1 MQDNFSLKVNDEY
14 EFSLTPKDAEEL
26 DVLALDKTNF
36 HLLKDH
42 ESYKIK
48 MLDSNFHQKKYAVEV
63 NGNLYQVDISDA
75 LDQLIKDLGFE
86 VGEGKKVNAVH
97 APMPGLIF
105 DIMVNVG
112 DEVTEGQSLLILEAM
127 KMENVISSP
136 RDGVIKEI
144 HVSKGQAIEKKYLM
158 IEFE

>member
-14 EFSLTPKDAEEL
+14 SYSLTPKDAEEL
-26 DVLALDKTNF
+26 DVLALDETNF

-42 ESYKIK
+42 KSYKIK
-48 MLDSNFHQKKYAVEV
+48 MLDSNFHQKIYAVEV

-86 VGEGKKVNAVH
+86 VGESKKVNAVH

-105 DIMVNVG
+105 DIMVNIG